1 MEMETQ
7 TNPLEGVKME
17 RVHVFDGLITAPLGA
32 VIIYKLTADSS
43 LLQDF
48 YIVTFN
54 DGNTEVTWGCGT
66 TPLDAVEKAA
76 EEHDNLLSSTPEGAN
91 NPFREVMMI
100 FKDMEG
106 E

>member
-1 MEMETQ
+1 METQ
-7 TNPLEGVKME
+7 TQTVQMV
-17 RVHVFDGLITAPLGA
+17 RTQVFDGLITAPLGA

-54 DGNTEVTWGCGT
+54 DGNTEVVWGCGST
-66 TPLDAVEKAA
+66 AEDAVEKAS
-76 EEHDNLLSSTPEGAN
+76 EEWDNLLSSTEGAN
-91 NPFREVMMI
+91 NPFREVLMI